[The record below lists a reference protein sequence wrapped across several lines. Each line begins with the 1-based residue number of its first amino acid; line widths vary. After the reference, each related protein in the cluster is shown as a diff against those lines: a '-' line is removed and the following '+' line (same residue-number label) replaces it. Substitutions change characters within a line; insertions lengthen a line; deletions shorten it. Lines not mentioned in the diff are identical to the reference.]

1 MKTEYENVRFE
12 NEGGRWWFYR
22 RKPGEERLLGHVTR
36 DERRAYSGITLYA
49 AEWGEIADFMGRLN
63 QFDLAEFLNGEVERL
78 KEENGK
84 LRTENGRL
92 KMENA
97 ALYEKSKEV
106 E

>member
-1 MKTEYENVRFE
+1 MDWEEANKVLDNIQTIKALSN
-12 NEGGRWWFYR
+12 GR
-22 RKPGEERLLGHVTR
+22 PGFI
-36 DERRAYSGITLYA
+36 SGIEQSIL
-49 AEWGEIADFMGRLN
+49 
-63 QFDLAEFLNGEVERL
+63 FDLAEFLNGEVERL